1 MNYTVVYI
9 SLLFARN
16 KIDLAILPLHFF
28 LNGFTRITTAAPI
41 QTPTNNIDRDVSTY
55 IRLLLSASMRKNSQ

>member
-16 KIDLAILPLHFF
+16 KIDLTSSNLHFF
-28 LNGFTRITTAAPI
+28 LIGFKRITTAAPI
-41 QTPTNNIDRDVSTY
+41 QTPTRNIDRDVNTY
-55 IRLLLSASMRKNSQ
+55 IRLLRSASMRKNSQ